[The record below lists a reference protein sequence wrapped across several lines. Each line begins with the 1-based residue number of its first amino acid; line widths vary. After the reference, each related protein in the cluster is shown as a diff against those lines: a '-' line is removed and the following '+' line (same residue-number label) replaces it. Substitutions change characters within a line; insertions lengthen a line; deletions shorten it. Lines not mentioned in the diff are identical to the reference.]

1 MNDTETIKIT
11 PPPAVASH
19 CCADPIGT
27 VLKHKNWTGLTLKEL
42 VEAGRVIPSD
52 TKTIWD
58 FVKAA
63 LGEPKDME
71 EYKAFKVIQSDVQ
84 GAFGLI

>member
-1 MNDTETIKIT
+1 MKTETKM
-11 PPPAVASH
+11 
-19 CCADPIGT
+19 
-27 VLKHKNWTGLTLKEL
+27 VLNHKNWTNMTLQDL

-52 TKTIWD
+52 SKTIWE

-71 EYKAFKVIQSDVQ
+71 EFKAFKGIQSDVQ

>member
-1 MNDTETIKIT
+1 MKTEI
-11 PPPAVASH
+11 
-19 CCADPIGT
+19 
-27 VLKHKNWTGLTLKEL
+27 VLNHKNWTGLTLTEL

-52 TKTIWD
+52 SDAIWS

-63 LGEPKDME
+63 LGDPQNLE
-71 EYKAFKVIQSDVQ
+71 EYKAFKVIQDDVQ

>member
-1 MNDTETIKIT
+1 MKTEIA
-11 PPPAVASH
+11 AV
-19 CCADPIGT
+19 
-27 VLKHKNWTGLTLKEL
+27 LNHKNWTGMTIIEL

-52 TKTIWD
+52 SKTIWE
-58 FVKAA
+58 FVKSA

-71 EYKAFKVIQSDVQ
+71 EFKILKSIASEVQ